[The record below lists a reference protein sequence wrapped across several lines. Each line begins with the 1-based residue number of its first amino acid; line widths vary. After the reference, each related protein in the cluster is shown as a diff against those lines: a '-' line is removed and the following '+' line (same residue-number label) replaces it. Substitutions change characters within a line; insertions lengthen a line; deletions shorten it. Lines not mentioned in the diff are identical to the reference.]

1 MPKPYKCS
9 SLDSGQKRFL
19 WTDKRVDLALHPVTG
34 LVLQVGDTEKFPLAL
49 SFEILDPVFRV
60 IKQGPCFTAVEED
73 GSDKSTNLL
82 AKLMVFAQPDPD

>member
-1 MPKPYKCS
+1 M
-9 SLDSGQKRFL
+9 
-19 WTDKRVDLALHPVTG
+19 WTHKEVDLALYPVVG
-34 LVLQVGDTEKFPLAL
+34 HVLQVGDTEKFPLAL